1 MASLPALVREQV
13 DRALRGVRQ
22 AFRAV
27 GTRNTHG
34 PSIGVQMEG
43 LAGETVAGELAQHYG
58 FTSAPL
64 AGAEFIA
71 LPIGGNSKHVVV
83 IATEDARYR
92 LKVKDGEVAIY
103 SDEGDHVHLKRG
115 RVIEV
120 VTDTLLVKAST
131 KVRFETPMI
140 ETTGQVQADG
150 NIQSA
155 ADLIDQVR
163 SMQADR
169 EIYNTHKHGNSP
181 TPTPE
186 Q

>member
-1 MASLPALVREQV
+1 MASLPGLVREQI
-13 DRALRGVRQ
+13 DRAMRSVRQ

-34 PSIGVQMEG
+34 PSIGVQMQG
-43 LAGETVAGELAQHYG
+43 LAGETVVGELAQHYG

-64 AGAEFIA
+64 AGAEFIV
-71 LPIGGNSKHVVV
+71 LPIGGNSKHAVV

-92 LKVKDGEVAIY
+92 LKIQDGEVALY

-120 VTDTLLVKAST
+120 ETETLLVKASK

-140 ETTGQVQADG
+140 EATGEYQGEG

-155 ADLIDQVR
+155 ADVIDQVR

-169 EIYNTHKHGNSP
+169 LIYNGHQHGNSP
-181 TPTPE
+181 TPT
-186 Q
+186 QQQ

>member
-1 MASLPALVREQV
+1 MASLPGLVREQI

-34 PSIGVQMEG
+34 PSIGVQMQG
-43 LAGETVAGELAQHYG
+43 LAGETVVGELAQHYG

-64 AGAEFIA
+64 AGAEFIV
-71 LPIGGNSKHVVV
+71 LPIGGNSKHAVV

-92 LKVKDGEVAIY
+92 LKIQDGEVALY

-120 VTDTLLVKAST
+120 VTETLLIKAST

-140 ETTGQVQADG
+140 EATGEYQGEG

-155 ADLIDQVR
+155 ADVIDRVR

-169 EIYNTHKHGNSP
+169 EIYNGHQHGNSP
-181 TPTPE
+181 TPT
-186 Q
+186 QQQ

>member
-1 MASLPALVREQV
+1 MASLPGVVREQV
-13 DRALRGVRQ
+13 ERALRGIRQ

-34 PSIGVQMEG
+34 PVIGVQMEG
-43 LAGETVAGELAQHYG
+43 LAGEAVAGELAQHYG

-64 AGAEFIA
+64 AGADFIA

-92 LKVKDGEVAIY
+92 LKVKDGEVALY
-103 SDEGDHVHLKRG
+103 SDEGDHIHLKRG

-120 VTDTLLVKAST
+120 VTDTFLVKAGT

-140 ETTGQVQADG
+140 EATGEVQADG

-155 ADLIDQVR
+155 ADVIDQTR
-163 SMQADR
+163 SMRADR
-169 EIYNTHKHGNSP
+169 LIYNAHKHGNSP

>member
-1 MASLPALVREQV
+1 M
-13 DRALRGVRQ
+13 RGVRQ

-27 GTRNTHG
+27 GKRNTHG

-92 LKVKDGEVAIY
+92 LKVEDGEVAIY
-103 SDEGDHVHLKRG
+103 TDEGDHVHMKRG

-120 VTDTLLVKAST
+120 ETETLLVKASK
-131 KVRFETPMI
+131 KVRFETPTI
-140 ETTGQVQADG
+140 EASGQFLADG
-150 NIQSA
+150 NIQSKA
-155 ADLIDQVR
+155 EVIDKVR

-169 EIYNTHKHGNSP
+169 EIYNLHKHGNSP
-181 TPTPE
+181 LPTPE

>member
-1 MASLPALVREQV
+1 MGSIPGLVREQV
-13 DRALRGVRQ
+13 ERAMRGVRQ

-27 GTRNTHG
+27 GKRNTHG

-103 SDEGDHVHLKRG
+103 SDEGDHVYLKRG

-120 VTDTLLVKAST
+120 VTDTLLVKADT

-155 ADLIDQVR
+155 AEVIDQVR

-169 EIYNTHKHGNSP
+169 LLYNAHKHGNSP

>member
-1 MASLPALVREQV
+1 MGSIPGLVREQV
-13 DRALRGVRQ
+13 ERAMRGVRQ
-22 AFRAV
+22 AFRAI

-34 PSIGVQMEG
+34 PSIGVQMQG
-43 LAGETVAGELAQHYG
+43 LAGETVVGELAQHYG
-58 FTSAPL
+58 FTSGPL

-92 LKVKDGEVAIY
+92 LKVQDGEVALY

-120 VTDTLLVKAST
+120 ETETLLVKAT
-131 KVRFETPMI
+131 KKVRFETPLI
-140 ETTGQVQADG
+140 EATGEFQGEG

-155 ADLIDQVR
+155 ADVIDRVR

-169 EIYNTHKHGNSP
+169 ELYNAHNHVPG
-181 TPTPE
+181 PTPE
-186 Q
+186 PLQ

>member
-1 MASLPALVREQV
+1 MGSIPGLVREQV
-13 DRALRGVRQ
+13 ERAMRGVRQ

-27 GTRNTHG
+27 GTRNSHG
-34 PSIGVQMEG
+34 PNIGVQMQG
-43 LAGETVAGELAQHYG
+43 LAGETVVGELAQHYG

-92 LKVKDGEVAIY
+92 VAVENGEVALY
-103 SDEGDHVHLKRG
+103 TDEGDYVHMKRG

-120 VTDTLLVKAST
+120 ETDTLLVKASK
-131 KVRFETPMI
+131 KVRFETPTI
-140 ETTGQVQADG
+140 EASGQFLADG
-150 NIQSA
+150 NIQSKA
-155 ADLIDQVR
+155 EVIDRVR

-169 EIYNTHKHGNSP
+169 EIYNAHEHGSSP
-181 TPTPE
+181 PPSP
-186 Q
+186 QQ

>member
-1 MASLPALVREQV
+1 MGSIPGLVREQV
-13 DRALRGVRQ
+13 ERAMRGVRQ

-27 GTRNTHG
+27 GTRNSHG
-34 PSIGVQMEG
+34 PNIGVQMQG
-43 LAGETVAGELAQHYG
+43 LAGEPVVGELMQHYG
-58 FTSAPL
+58 YTSGPP
-64 AGAEFIA
+64 AGGDFIA

-92 LKVKDGEVAIY
+92 LKVEDGEVAIY

-120 VTDTLLVKAST
+120 ETETLLVKASK
-131 KVRFETPMI
+131 KVRFETPTI
-140 ETTGQVQADG
+140 ETTGEVQAEG

-155 ADLIDQVR
+155 AEVIDQVR

-169 EIYNTHKHGNSP
+169 EIYNVHKHGNSP

>member
-1 MASLPALVREQV
+1 MASLPGLVREQV
-13 DRALRGVRQ
+13 ERAMRGVRQ

-34 PSIGVQMEG
+34 PSIGVQMQG
-43 LAGETVAGELAQHYG
+43 LAGETVVGELAQHYG

-120 VTDTLLVKAST
+120 VTDTLLVKASS

-140 ETTGQVQADG
+140 ETTGEVQADG

-155 ADLIDQVR
+155 ADVIDKVR

-169 EIYNTHKHGNSP
+169 EIYNQHKHGNSP
-181 TPTPE
+181 TPLPE

>member
-1 MASLPALVREQV
+1 MSSIPGLVREQV
-13 DRALRGVRQ
+13 ERAMRGVRQ

-27 GTRNTHG
+27 GKRNTHG

-92 LKVKDGEVAIY
+92 LKVEDGEVAIY
-103 SDEGDHVHLKRG
+103 TDEGDHVHMKRG

-120 VTDTLLVKAST
+120 ETETLLVKASK
-131 KVRFETPMI
+131 KVRFETPTI
-140 ETTGQVQADG
+140 EASGQFLADG
-150 NIQSA
+150 NIQSKA
-155 ADLIDQVR
+155 EVIDKVR

-169 EIYNTHKHGNSP
+169 EIYNLHKHGNSP
-181 TPTPE
+181 LPTPE

>member
-1 MASLPALVREQV
+1 MASLPGLVREQI

-34 PSIGVQMEG
+34 PSIGVQMQG
-43 LAGETVAGELAQHYG
+43 LAGETVVGELAQHYG
-58 FTSAPL
+58 YTSAPL

-92 LKVKDGEVAIY
+92 LAIKDGEVALY
-103 SDEGDHVHLKRG
+103 TDEGDHVHLKRG

-120 VTDTLLVKAST
+120 VTDTLLVKASK

-140 ETTGQVQADG
+140 EATGEYQGKG

-155 ADLIDQVR
+155 ADVIDKVR

-169 EIYNTHKHGNSP
+169 VIYNGHQHGNSP
-181 TPTPE
+181 TPT
-186 Q
+186 QQQ

>member
-1 MASLPALVREQV
+1 MASLPGLVREQV
-13 DRALRGVRQ
+13 ERAMRGVRQ

-34 PSIGVQMEG
+34 PSIGVQMQG
-43 LAGETVAGELAQHYG
+43 LAGETVVGELAQHYG
-58 FTSAPL
+58 YTSAPL

-92 LKVKDGEVAIY
+92 LKVMDGEVAIY
-103 SDEGDHVHLKRG
+103 SDEGDRVHLKRG

-120 VTDTLLVKAST
+120 VTDTLLVKATT

-150 NIQSA
+150 SIQSA
-155 ADLIDQVR
+155 ADVIDQVR

-169 EIYNTHKHGNSP
+169 ELYNGHKHGNSP
-181 TPTPE
+181 TPLPE

>member
-1 MASLPALVREQV
+1 MASIPGIVREQV
-13 DRALRGVRQ
+13 ERAMRGVRQ

-34 PSIGVQMEG
+34 PSIGVQMQG

-64 AGAEFIA
+64 PGAEFIA

-92 LKVKDGEVAIY
+92 LTLKDGEVGLY
-103 SDEGDHVHLKRG
+103 SDEGDHVHFKRG
-115 RVIEV
+115 RVLEV
-120 VTDTLLVKAST
+120 VTETLVVKASK

-140 ETTGQVQADG
+140 ETTGEVQADG

-155 ADLIDQVR
+155 ADVIDQVR

-169 EIYNTHKHGNSP
+169 ELYNGHKHGDSP

>member
-1 MASLPALVREQV
+1 MASLPVLVREQV
-13 DRALRGVRQ
+13 ERAMRGVRH

-27 GTRNTHG
+27 GKRNTHG

-92 LKVKDGEVAIY
+92 LKLQDGEVALY
-103 SDEGDHVHLKRG
+103 SDEGDHVHFKRG
-115 RVIEV
+115 RVLEL
-120 VTDTLLVKAST
+120 VTETLVVKAST

-140 ETTGQVQADG
+140 ETTGEYQGEG

-155 ADLIDQVR
+155 ADVIDRAR

-169 EIYNTHKHGNSP
+169 EIYNGHKHGNSP
-181 TPTPE
+181 PPTPE